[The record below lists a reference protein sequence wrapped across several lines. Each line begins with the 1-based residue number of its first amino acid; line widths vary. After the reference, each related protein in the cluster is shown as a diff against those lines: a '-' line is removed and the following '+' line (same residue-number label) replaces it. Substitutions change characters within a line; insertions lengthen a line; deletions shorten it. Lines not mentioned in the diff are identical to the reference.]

1 MNAGA
6 MKAPRPGRM
15 GDPDMSIGT
24 DPRADP
30 RLVKALSQ
38 FGLDQRAAPAPVS
51 AASDYDDCLTYFAE
65 AEQHYELMSKA
76 LHEHLAPLETHHTV
90 ETITGVDGNEIELH
104 IHRPANAHR
113 EMPCVIQLH
122 GGGMIFLQTASV
134 NYARWRD
141 ELAMRGVVVI
151 GVEFRNGGGV
161 LGNHPF
167 PAGLNDCASAVR
179 WVHANRED
187 MGITHLVVAGESGG
201 GNLSLATALKANAE
215 GWVDKIAGVYAMC
228 PYISGL
234 YANPPEELPS
244 MIENDGYTVNI
255 SMMGALAKAYD
266 PTASTAGNPLAWPY
280 HASEAEL
287 RGLPPHTISVNE
299 LDPLRDEGMAF
310 HRKLLSAK
318 VSSVGRTVI
327 GTCHGGDLIS
337 PNVIPDIYAA
347 TVRDIAGFANHLA
360 PPPNFC

>member
-1 MNAGA
+1 MNAGV
-6 MKAPRPGRM
+6 MKTLRPGRF

-24 DPRADP
+24 DPRSDP

-38 FGLDQRAAPAPVS
+38 FGLEQSAAPAPVS
-51 AASDYDDCLTYFAE
+51 ATSSYDDCLTFFAE

-76 LHEHLAPLETHHTV
+76 LHEDLVPLETHHTI
-90 ETITGVDGNEIELH
+90 ETIKGVDGNEIELH
-104 IHRPANAHR
+104 IHRPLAVQS
-113 EMPCVIQLH
+113 EMPCVVQFH
-122 GGGMIFLQTASV
+122 GGGMVFLQTASV

-141 ELAMRGVVVI
+141 ELAMHGVVVI

-179 WVHANRED
+179 WVFANRQSL
-187 MGITHLVVAGESGG
+187 GVTHLILAGESGG

-215 GWVDKIAGVYAMC
+215 GWVNQIAGVYAMC

-244 MIENDGYTVNI
+244 MIENDGYTVSI

-266 PTASTAGNPLAWPY
+266 PTGSAAGNPSAWPY
-280 HASEAEL
+280 HASKAEL
-287 RGLPPHTISVNE
+287 QGLPPHTISVNE
-299 LDPLRDEGMAF
+299 LDPLRDEGLAF
-310 HRKLLSAK
+310 HRKLLSAA

-337 PNVIPDIYAA
+337 PNVIPDVYAA
-347 TVRDIAGFANHLA
+347 TVRDIAGFAKSLGPA
-360 PPPNFC
+360 P